1 MDEKELKKLNIL
13 LEHWIEHNEEHAGEF
28 REWAEKVNEFQNGSV
43 SEKIAAAADGMIKA
57 NEPLQDAMKALNEGM
72 R

>member
-1 MDEKELKKLNIL
+1 MDEKELKKLSIL

-28 REWAEKVNEFQNGSV
+28 REWAEKAKEFQNGSV

-57 NEPLQDAMKALNEGM
+57 NESLQDAADALSEGIK
-72 R
+72 

>member
-1 MDEKELKKLNIL
+1 MDEKDLKKLSIL

-43 SEKIAAAADGMIKA
+43 SEKVAAAADGMMKA
-57 NEPLQDAMKALNEGM
+57 NESLRDAIKALSEGM
-72 R
+72 E